1 MRRIEPPTLVVS
13 DALELAR
20 VERVSL
26 SPAQEILV
34 LPRTERVKWVPG
46 AGEKWRRATG
56 AAPLEPFGATEVDG
70 LRPYRQ
76 GTPASRI
83 HWAAFARGAGLLE
96 RRLRADTET
105 RPLVVV
111 DARVDESAHSS
122 EHLDAAV
129 RAAASLV
136 LELGTRT
143 GCGLLL
149 PGEYRPLEVESD
161 LIAWPVA
168 RARLALVEGGPGTRA
183 PGLAPGA
190 RSAQVLYVAAA
201 AHARLPP
208 GLAGAGVR
216 AAILVVPK
224 GLANQPRQR
233 ASFEVAGCVGF
244 VVGAGRRVQGARSVS
259 TNTQVAVL
267 APLRKDQ
274 GPRPRAIAKGHDR
287 PLIRLLSFGAL
298 GLYGVVRWGTLMN
311 PAPTG
316 RLLGLLAVALLLA
329 GLGPVLVERE
339 RAGAAL
345 RGATEPLTALG
356 APIALIAILAVF
368 PISGVP
374 LSWTIHLRVADT
386 ANGIGQGLSALPGIF
401 VPYAGINQ
409 WVRVTMLLG
418 AAVLLLDAA
427 LPPGV
432 RAGPRSGICAAR
444 APLCR

>member
-1 MRRIEPPTLVVS
+1 MKRAGAVAVSGLVLILVALMFNAAPLFVPGIALILLGIAAPAWVTLAAGSASIERTLESERVIEDEPIEATIEVRRGPWGLPGAAVDDPLAGDPVSIRGAMSIISGGNSASVRIVASFPRRGVRRIDPPTLIVS
-13 DALELAR
+13 DGLELAR
-20 VERVSL
+20 VERVSP

-83 HWAAFARGAGLLE
+83 HWPALARGAGLLE

-111 DARVDESAHSS
+111 DVRVDESAHSS

-149 PGEYRPLEVESD
+149 PGEYRPLEVETD

-168 RARLALVEGGPGTRA
+168 HARLALVEGGPQARA

-201 AHARLPP
+201 AHARLPA

-224 GLANQPRQR
+224 ALANQPRQQ

-244 VVGAGRRVQGARSVS
+244 VVGAGRRV
-259 TNTQVAVL
+259 
-267 APLRKDQ
+267 
-274 GPRPRAIAKGHDR
+274 
-287 PLIRLLSFGAL
+287 
-298 GLYGVVRWGTLMN
+298 
-311 PAPTG
+311 
-316 RLLGLLAVALLLA
+316 
-329 GLGPVLVERE
+329 RE
-339 RAGAAL
+339 R
-345 RGATEPLTALG
+345 
-356 APIALIAILAVF
+356 
-368 PISGVP
+368 
-374 LSWTIHLRVADT
+374 VA
-386 ANGIGQGLSALPGIF
+386 
-401 VPYAGINQ
+401 
-409 WVRVTMLLG
+409 
-418 AAVLLLDAA
+418 
-427 LPPGV
+427 
-432 RAGPRSGICAAR
+432 
-444 APLCR
+444 

>member
-1 MRRIEPPTLVVS
+1 MRRAAAVAVAGLALILVALLFDAAPLFVPGVAITLLGAAAPVWVALAAQGATIERTLDSERVVEDEPIEATIEVRRGPWGLPGASVVDPLAGEPVSIRSPMSIVSGSSSASVRIIVSFPRRGIRRIEPPTLVIS

-20 VERVSL
+20 VVRQSP
-26 SPAQEILV
+26 SPALELLV

-83 HWAAFARGAGLLE
+83 HWPALARGAGLLE

-111 DARVDESAHSS
+111 DARQPDASAQL

-149 PGEYRPLEVESD
+149 PGEFRPLEVEPD

-168 RARLALVEGGPGTRA
+168 HAKLALVEGGPDTRA

-190 RSAQVLYVAAA
+190 RSAQVLYVAATPQ
-201 AHARLPP
+201 ARLPA
-208 GLAGAGVR
+208 GLAGAGIR

-224 GLANQPRQR
+224 ALATQPRHQ
-233 ASFEVAGCVGF
+233 ASFEVAGCLGF
-244 VVGAGRRVQGARSVS
+244 VVGAGRRA
-259 TNTQVAVL
+259 
-267 APLRKDQ
+267 
-274 GPRPRAIAKGHDR
+274 
-287 PLIRLLSFGAL
+287 
-298 GLYGVVRWGTLMN
+298 
-311 PAPTG
+311 
-316 RLLGLLAVALLLA
+316 
-329 GLGPVLVERE
+329 RE
-339 RAGAAL
+339 R
-345 RGATEPLTALG
+345 
-356 APIALIAILAVF
+356 
-368 PISGVP
+368 
-374 LSWTIHLRVADT
+374 VA
-386 ANGIGQGLSALPGIF
+386 
-401 VPYAGINQ
+401 
-409 WVRVTMLLG
+409 
-418 AAVLLLDAA
+418 
-427 LPPGV
+427 
-432 RAGPRSGICAAR
+432 
-444 APLCR
+444 

>member
-1 MRRIEPPTLVVS
+1 MSLISGGSSASVRIVASFPRRGIRRIDPPTLIVS

-20 VERVSL
+20 VERVNA

-56 AAPLEPFGATEVDG
+56 AASLEPFGATEVDG

-83 HWAAFARGAGLLE
+83 HWPALARGAGLLE

-149 PGEYRPLEVESD
+149 PGEYRPLEVETD

-168 RARLALVEGGPGTRA
+168 HAQAGARRGRTPGRGLPGSLRA
-183 PGLAPGA
+183 PDPH
-190 RSAQVLYVAAA
+190 RSLYVAAT
-201 AHARLPP
+201 AHARLPA
-208 GLAGAGVR
+208 GLASAGVR

-224 GLANQPRQR
+224 ALANQPRQQ

-244 VVGAGRRVQGARSVS
+244 VVGAGRRV
-259 TNTQVAVL
+259 
-267 APLRKDQ
+267 
-274 GPRPRAIAKGHDR
+274 
-287 PLIRLLSFGAL
+287 
-298 GLYGVVRWGTLMN
+298 
-311 PAPTG
+311 
-316 RLLGLLAVALLLA
+316 
-329 GLGPVLVERE
+329 RE
-339 RAGAAL
+339 RAA
-345 RGATEPLTALG
+345 
-356 APIALIAILAVF
+356 
-368 PISGVP
+368 
-374 LSWTIHLRVADT
+374 
-386 ANGIGQGLSALPGIF
+386 
-401 VPYAGINQ
+401 
-409 WVRVTMLLG
+409 
-418 AAVLLLDAA
+418 
-427 LPPGV
+427 
-432 RAGPRSGICAAR
+432 
-444 APLCR
+444 